1 MKHKSIAILT
11 LGSTLV
17 LAAAGAVA
25 IAGDG
30 PDGKRHGRAHGGPGN
45 HFFAEMDANKDGKV
59 TREEAKSAGDRLF
72 QKLDLNRDGSVTQA
86 EAQDGMKALGKERA
100 EQRFAAK
107 DTNKDGKLSAE
118 ESKMPAERFAR
129 IDANK
134 DGFLS
139 QDEMVRKFQPRA
151 DGPGAKFGARQF
163 ERLDADKNGTVTKA
177 EAVAAAETRFA
188 KIDSNGDGEITHE
201 EMKSAVH
208 HKRGG
213 KPPAAAETKQ

>member
-1 MKHKSIAILT
+1 MKHKNIAVLT

-25 IAGDG
+25 LAGDG
-30 PDGKRHGRAHGGPGN
+30 PDGKHHGRAHGGPGK
-45 HFFAEMDANKDGKV
+45 HFFAEMDANKDGQV
-59 TREEAKSAGDRLF
+59 TRDEAKSAGDRLF
-72 QKLDLNRDGSVTQA
+72 AKLDLNKDGSITQA
-86 EAQDGMKALGKERA
+86 EAQEGMKALGKERA
-100 EQRFAAK
+100 EQRFVAK
-107 DTNKDGKLSAE
+107 DTNKDGKLSAD
-118 ESKMPAERFAR
+118 ESKMPAERFAK

-139 QDEMVRKFQPRA
+139 KEELAQKLQARA
-151 DGPGAKFGARQF
+151 DGPRAKFGARQF
-163 ERLDADKNGTVTKA
+163 ERMDTDKNGTVTKA

-188 KIDSNGDGEITHE
+188 KIDANNDGVISED

-213 KPPAAAETKQ
+213 KPPAAAESKQ